1 MTLRSKPRVSN
12 GWSNWARN
20 SGPAIAIISSDDS
33 KCRFAVATHRDCWR
47 YTIVFCDLVFASTKE
62 IAVLRSSRI
71 LSAAAMFSLAACSG
85 ASSEPTP
92 LAQGSW
98 SVDAAASSLS
108 YVSVKAGE
116 IAEANSF
123 SGLSGSV
130 TAEGAA
136 SLEIDLATVETKV
149 DIRNERMRDI
159 FFEVAQFPTATVTA
173 QIDPAAFEALGVG
186 ESTVQ
191 PLEATLSVK
200 GVETSVETKVSVTRT
215 GEDDVLV
222 TSVEPVIVYADAL
235 ELTDGLATL
244 QELAGL
250 PSIAPVVPVS
260 FSIAFER

>member
-1 MTLRSKPRVSN
+1 MIR
-12 GWSNWARN
+12 
-20 SGPAIAIISSDDS
+20 AI
-33 KCRFAVATHRDCWR
+33 
-47 YTIVFCDLVFASTKE
+47 L
-62 IAVLRSSRI
+62 
-71 LSAAAMFSLAACSG
+71 AAATLLIAACVQ
-85 ASSEPTP
+85 APAEPTP
-92 LAQGSW
+92 LVQGEW
-98 SVDAAASSLS
+98 SVDASASSLS

-123 SGLSGSV
+123 SGLSGGV

-159 FFEVAQFPTATVTA
+159 FFEVAQFPTASVTA
-173 QIDPAAFEALGVG
+173 QIDPTAFEALGVG

-200 GVETSVETKVSVTRT
+200 GVETSVETQVSVTRT

-222 TSVEPVIVYADAL
+222 TSVEPVIIYADAL

-260 FSIAFER
+260 FSIAFQR

>member
-1 MTLRSKPRVSN
+1 MSK
-12 GWSNWARN
+12 
-20 SGPAIAIISSDDS
+20 
-33 KCRFAVATHRDCWR
+33 AT
-47 YTIVFCDLVFASTKE
+47 
-62 IAVLRSSRI
+62 RI
-71 LSAAAMFSLAACSG
+71 LSAAAVLTFTAACSG
-85 ASSEPTP
+85 APAKPTP

-98 SVDAAASSLS
+98 SVDASASSLS

-159 FFEVAQFPTATVTA
+159 FFEVAKFPTANVTA

-186 ESTVQ
+186 ESITQ

-200 GVETSVETKVSVTRT
+200 GIETSIETQVSVIRT

-235 ELTDGLATL
+235 ELTDGLSTL